1 MDRIYQGT
9 LDYHIYVGFTC
20 PFTRPFPQSHPK
32 AAPFRKKGFLLYD
45 EIGFLIDGTR
55 ATGEFAFRTGLS
67 PGPSFTRHS
76 SPATPPGDD
85 FDSRIDPVLLG
96 ISNNSTNTTK
106 SCASFDWEKEREEY
120 ETHNTVSIHP

>member
-1 MDRIYQGT
+1 MYLRI
-9 LDYHIYVGFTC
+9 VGQKENVT
-20 PFTRPFPQSHPK
+20 
-32 AAPFRKKGFLLYD
+32 GFLLYD

-85 FDSRIDPVLLG
+85 FDSRIDTVLLG

-106 SCASFDWEKEREEY
+106 SCTSFDWEKEREEY
-120 ETHNTVSIHP
+120 ETHNMVSIHP